1 MPLDPIQWGNPATNY
16 VPTSHYN
23 STFIDPKIKAQRM
36 QKMVDNC
43 KLGVIESDLLEAIE
57 RVLGI
62 DNFNY

>member
-1 MPLDPIQWGNPATNY
+1 
-16 VPTSHYN
+16 
-23 STFIDPKIKAQRM
+23 M